1 MKWVV
6 LADAL
11 QKEEWLYRGVADGLH
26 IEWIGR
32 VDEFTLHRT
41 ADAFIDLQFENT
53 PARIGLL
60 QSLLPQTVIIN
71 SVITPLKEINSSFI
85 RINGWNTFL
94 KREIIEAACI
104 NEEALTEASKIF
116 KIINRKQEWVPDIRG
131 FISARVIAMII
142 NEAYFALGE
151 KVSTRE
157 EIDMSMKRGT
167 NYPYGPFEWSRLIG
181 LKNIYELLVTLSG
194 ENKRYTPA
202 SLLEKEALR

>member
-6 LADAL
+6 LADTL
-11 QKEEWLYRGVADGLH
+11 QKEEWLCRGAADGLY

-32 VDEFTLHRT
+32 VDEFALHRE

-53 PARIGLL
+53 PAHIGLL

-71 SVITPLKEINSSFI
+71 SVITPLKEINFSFI

-157 EIDMSMKRGT
+157 EIDMSMKLGT

-181 LKNIYELLVTLSG
+181 LKNIYELLVALSV

-202 SLLEKEALR
+202 PLLEKEALQ